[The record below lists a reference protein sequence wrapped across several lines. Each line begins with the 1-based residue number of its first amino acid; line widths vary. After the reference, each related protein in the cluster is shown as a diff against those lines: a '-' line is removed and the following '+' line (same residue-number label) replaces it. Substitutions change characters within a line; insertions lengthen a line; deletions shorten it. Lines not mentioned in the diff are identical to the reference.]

1 MHAPV
6 ISREVVI
13 RQLRWLRLARNAFF
27 GSAVVGAA
35 IVLFIESVQDT
46 HQIFAFVLMAPF
58 AICILVVVAAFVYLL
73 THRCPRCTHP
83 FFWSTFKG
91 NYFTSACLSCGVK
104 LDGSNL

>member
-6 ISREVVI
+6 ISRDVVI
-13 RQLRWLRLARNAFF
+13 RQLMRLRLARNAYF
-27 GSAVVGAA
+27 GSIVVGAA
-35 IVLFIESVQDT
+35 IVLFIELVQDT
-46 HQIFAFVLMAPF
+46 HQVLAFVLMVPF
-58 AICILVVVAAFVYLL
+58 VICVLVVVAAFVYLL

-83 FFWSTFKG
+83 FFWSTFTG